1 MLEESIFNKLEE
13 IIEKYNNMGTLM
25 GDPNVIANRGEFQRM
40 AKEQGELS
48 LIVDKYN
55 QYKDVSKKL
64 KEAEELINDVS
75 SESDIKELAIEEKAI
90 LEKELTG
97 IEAELKALLLPKD
110 PRDEKNIIMEIRAG
124 AGGDEAALFAAE
136 LFRMYSRYAEK
147 KRWKVTV
154 LDMSTT
160 GGGGLKEA
168 IAQIQGKGVFSRLK
182 YESGVHRVQR
192 VPATEASGRIHT
204 STVTVAVLAE
214 AEDVEVQI
222 DPKDLRIDVFRSTG
236 PGGQSVNTTDSA
248 GRITHL

>member
-97 IEAELKALLLPKD
+97 IDLAFLTHDEILGKAA
-110 PRDEKNIIMEIRAG
+110 RA
-124 AGGDEAALFAAE
+124 AGFQVMGC
-136 LFRMYSRYAEK
+136 S
-147 KRWKVTV
+147 
-154 LDMSTT
+154 
-160 GGGGLKEA
+160 
-168 IAQIQGKGVFSRLK
+168 
-182 YESGVHRVQR
+182 
-192 VPATEASGRIHT
+192 
-204 STVTVAVLAE
+204 
-214 AEDVEVQI
+214 
-222 DPKDLRIDVFRSTG
+222 
-236 PGGQSVNTTDSA
+236 
-248 GRITHL
+248 